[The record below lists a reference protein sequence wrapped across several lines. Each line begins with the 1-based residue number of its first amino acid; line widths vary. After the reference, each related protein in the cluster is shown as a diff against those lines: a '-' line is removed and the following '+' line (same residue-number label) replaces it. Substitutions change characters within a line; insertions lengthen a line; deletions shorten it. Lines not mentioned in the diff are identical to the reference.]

1 MRCDMPDSHF
11 LDCVNL
17 DTSSVRVPHPS
28 RSEGWAKLM
37 QQAAQSAKRR
47 RIRAAARQAAAA
59 MFAKPFKHPVDERDI
74 PGLADT
80 INRRFPDQVT
90 YLVRVADNYL
100 LKTPPQDK
108 LVCGRNREEEHTLY
122 RAPARN
128 CIRRA
133 EGVHMLAR
141 LHHLTGRRKYLA
153 AALQLARRII
163 QAMPPL
169 PDGDHVGAFDWH
181 PHSEVTSSHEPGHI
195 AEKLCHALPYLRPH
209 LESDDAL
216 MLAKALLAMAEFC
229 FRTCRYEVP
238 HNITLHMLTG
248 SLLTGL
254 SFPALKQSSQWVR
267 WVKKRLELD
276 FVTRPFATPDG
287 YFGEGFGY
295 QAVNQNLLLL
305 NLRYL
310 TAAGRKVSPKL
321 RAICEKSF
329 EFAAAILRADG
340 KCPQFADCSAQAQH
354 EHYIHHHEILHLAAA
369 FFRRPD
375 FKAAAGTPY
384 CSDPMEYNV
393 WLMGRDGFTW
403 WDSAKTSPPSS
414 RAIKP
419 HDFRKSGFQFFGA
432 GDGLGA
438 HFGLFA
444 CAAAHNHAH
453 HDFGSIDIWGLGRA
467 LLTDPGVTTYGEESF
482 RHERAHNTPVPIRR
496 RPAGPRLDR
505 PDHVRT
511 LFVIHRPDIQAAC
524 MEHDLYESHRIRR
537 TVCLIDA
544 RSKRRVTRGD
554 SPAFWLIVDRVD
566 HRGASPVGTTS
577 HDFIETY
584 FHFNAPQTQLGRDAD
599 TLTCWSNHR
608 PGAGALLRYPS
619 DDVDFEHTPR
629 RIRWTDYLHAFEEG
643 DSDANIQITAVVP
656 HRPHYVMDM
665 RFFQGFTGEYG
676 GRVKRPSMAYRYRG
690 YLPFDA
696 AYVLI
701 PFQGV
706 TNRPHAKVTGKWT
719 RSGNL
724 SVTVALPSG
733 PVSVRVAGLPADKPK
748 PTFSVKT
755 PR

>member
-1 MRCDMPDSHF
+1 MRCDMPDSQF
-11 LDCVNL
+11 LDCINL

-28 RSEGWAKLM
+28 RSEGWATLM

-47 RIRAAARQAAAA
+47 RIKAAARHAAAA
-59 MFAKPFKHPVDERDI
+59 MFAKPFKHPVDQRDI
-74 PGLADT
+74 PALADT
-80 INRRFPDQVT
+80 INRRFPDQIEH
-90 YLVRVADNYL
+90 LVRLADNYL
-100 LKTPPQDK
+100 LKAPPTGK
-108 LVCGRNREEEHTLY
+108 LVCGRNPEEEHTLY
-122 RAPARN
+122 RAPAGN

-141 LHHLTGRRKYLA
+141 LHHLTGKRKYLTG
-153 AALQLARRII
+153 ALRLARRII

-169 PDGDHVGAFDWH
+169 PDGEHVGAFGWH
-181 PHSEVTSSHEPGHI
+181 PHSHTDTGHGPGHI

-209 LESDDAL
+209 LEPDDAL

-229 FRTCRYEVP
+229 FRTCRYEVA
-238 HNITLHMLTG
+238 HNMTLHMLTG

-254 SFPALKQSSQWVR
+254 CFPAFKQSSQWVR
-267 WVKKRLELD
+267 WVTRRLESD
-276 FVTRPFATPDG
+276 FVSRPFATPDG

-321 RAICEKSF
+321 RALSEKSF

-369 FFRRPD
+369 FFGRTD

-393 WLMGRDGFTW
+393 WLMGRDGFAW
-403 WDSAKTSPPSS
+403 WDSAKTPPPSS

-432 GDGLGA
+432 GNGLDA

-453 HDFGSIDIWGLGRA
+453 HDFASIDIWGLGRA

-482 RHERAHNTPVPIRR
+482 RHECAHNTPVPIRR
-496 RPAGPRLDR
+496 RPAGPRLDS
-505 PDHVRT
+505 PDHVRS

-537 TVCLIDA
+537 TVCLIDTG
-544 RSKRRVTRGD
+544 SKSRVNRND
-554 SPAFWLIVDRVD
+554 SPAFWLVIDRVE
-566 HRGASPVGTTS
+566 HRGASPVGTMS

-584 FHFNAPQTQLGRDAD
+584 FHFNAPQTQLSRDPD
-599 TLTCWSNHR
+599 SLTCWSNHR
-608 PGAGALLRYPS
+608 AGAGVLLRYPA
-619 DDVDFEHTPR
+619 DDVNFQRTPR
-629 RIRWTDYLHAFEEG
+629 RIRWRDYLRAFEES
-643 DSDANIQITAVVP
+643 DSDANIQVTAVVP
-656 HRPHYVMDM
+656 QQPHYVMDM

-696 AYVLI
+696 AYVLV
-701 PFQGV
+701 PFRGAAAS
-706 TNRPHAKVTGKWT
+706 PHAKVTGRWT
-719 RSGNL
+719 RTGNL
-724 SVTVALPSG
+724 SVSVALPSG
-733 PVSVRVAGLPADKPK
+733 PVTVRVAGLLADKPK
-748 PTFSVKT
+748 PTFSVKK

>member
-1 MRCDMPDSHF
+1 MSDSQF
-11 LDCVNL
+11 LDCINL
-17 DTSSVRVPHPS
+17 DTASMR
-28 RSEGWAKLM
+28 
-37 QQAAQSAKRR
+37 QAAQSTKRG
-47 RIRAAARQAAAA
+47 RIKAAARQAAAA
-59 MFAKPFKHPVDERDI
+59 MFAKPLKHPVNERDI
-74 PGLADT
+74 PDLAEI
-80 INRRFPDQVT
+80 INRRFPDQVEH
-90 YLVRVADNYL
+90 LVRLADNYL
-100 LKTPPQDK
+100 LKSPPTGK
-108 LVCGRNREEEHTLY
+108 LVCGRNPEEEHTLY

-141 LHHLTGRRKYLA
+141 LHHLTGKRKYFA
-153 AALQLARRII
+153 GALRLTRRII

-181 PHSEVTSSHEPGHI
+181 PHSDVTSSHEPGHI

-209 LESDDAL
+209 LEPDDAL
-216 MLAKALLAMAEFC
+216 MFAKALLAMAEFC

-254 SFPALKQSSQWVR
+254 SFPAFKQSAEWVH
-267 WVKKRLELD
+267 WVKKRLESD

-321 RAICEKSF
+321 NAICEKSF

-369 FFRRPD
+369 FFGRAD

-403 WDSAKTSPPSS
+403 WDSAKTAPPSS

-432 GDGLGA
+432 GNGLDA

-453 HDFGSIDIWGLGRA
+453 HDFGGIDIWALGRA

-496 RPAGPRLDR
+496 RPAGPRLDQ

-524 MEHDLYESHRIRR
+524 MEHYLYESHRIRR
-537 TVCLIDA
+537 TVCLISAGSTRRA
-544 RSKRRVTRGD
+544 RRD
-554 SPAFWLIVDRVD
+554 NLPAFWLVVDRVD
-566 HRGASPVGTTS
+566 RRGSSPVGTMS

-584 FHFNAPQTQLGRDAD
+584 FHFNAPQTRLGRDAD

-608 PGAGALLRYPS
+608 PGAGALLRYPA
-619 DDVDFEHTPR
+619 DDVSFEHTPR
-629 RIRWTDYLHAFEEG
+629 RVRWRDYLHAYEES
-643 DSDANIQITAVVP
+643 DSDANIQVTAVVP

-665 RFFQGFTGEYG
+665 RFFEGFTGEYG

-696 AYVLI
+696 AYVLV
-701 PFQGV
+701 PFRGAADD
-706 TNRPHAKVTGKWT
+706 PHAKVTGRWT
-719 RSGNL
+719 RTGNL
-724 SVTVALPSG
+724 SVSVALPTG
-733 PVSVRVAGLPADKPK
+733 PVSVRADGLLSDKTRPIL
-748 PTFSVKT
+748 SVKM